1 MYYKTHLEGEI
12 MTNELNKK
20 IEELNILIENGANIP
35 KKFDMPLKVFGGLTL
50 LYLPLVFLNIA
61 FLLAIPLNLLVIALM
76 KNAINCDMEKNKK
89 MIDEKEAEINELL
102 NDSLADTKTLEFDD
116 IDERLEAVGIYEV
129 YGKEL
134 TRKYNISL
142 ELLLSVL
149 DKFGLND
156 SQKDMIVGMI
166 KEDIRTNGAFSEEV
180 KEHMLIFKKP
190 EQE

>member
-1 MYYKTHLEGEI
+1 

-76 KNAINCDMEKNKK
+76 KNAINCDMKKNKK
-89 MIDEKEAEINELL
+89 MVDEKEAEINELL

-116 IDERLEAVGIYEV
+116 INERLEAVGIYEV
-129 YGKEL
+129 YGEEL

-156 SQKDMIVGMI
+156 RQKDMIVGMI